1 MESQPLRKRTN
12 KGNITDRSIW
22 PCSAVKATFHRS
34 PSTLK
39 MLRETKATLRMRQV
53 RERLYS
59 ARRFTGSSCIIQA
72 EWQLPQFA
80 SKFPVADTEL
90 DRRLCLSVTWYVSD
104 TLVEKCQK
112 AHIWCCRC
120 VCVWVGVSMLACL
133 IAWVCEYVCMC
144 ASVLVCMNVCKYPY
158 ILFSTT
164 WTSVVG
170 WH

>member
-1 MESQPLRKRTN
+1 MESQPLRKRSN

-80 SKFPVADTEL
+80 SKFPVAHAEL
-90 DRRLCLSVTWYVSD
+90 DRKLCLSVTWYVSD
-104 TLVEKCQK
+104 TLVNK
-112 AHIWCCRC
+112 AGYTANTSRRR
-120 VCVWVGVSMLACL
+120 VGRGG
-133 IAWVCEYVCMC
+133 
-144 ASVLVCMNVCKYPY
+144 NVCFRT
-158 ILFSTT
+158 LSTRSP
-164 WTSVVG
+164 WTDQPTDGQTKPLIESLVRDQKRNE
-170 WH
+170 